1 MNKYEIIKSK
11 TWVNV
16 INNNSVSIYGAVPYI
31 NDSEK
36 QNWVIKELGWT
47 IYNNKL
53 NTVGIGRKPFV
64 TYFEAL
70 NWIQSIK

>member
-11 TWVNV
+11 QWVN
-16 INNNSVSIYGAVPYI
+16 INTKEKASLFGAVPYI

-36 QNWVIKELGWT
+36 QNWVIKEFGWT
-47 IYNNKL
+47 IRNNKL

-70 NWIQSIK
+70 NWIKGA

>member
-1 MNKYEIIKSK
+1 MLSIIIQFQFMVQCHILMIQK
-11 TWVNV
+11 
-16 INNNSVSIYGAVPYI
+16 
-31 NDSEK
+31 K